1 MTGRG
6 ERSHHEAE
14 LGEHSS
20 LPPGPHARPVR
31 APKANAIAERV
42 VGALRRECLD
52 HLIIVNERLGLERNR
67 CWLELTAAAYNL
79 VRMARLETAPA

>member
-1 MTGRG
+1 MGT
-6 ERSHHEAE
+6 
-14 LGEHSS
+14 
-20 LPPGPHARPVR
+20 
-31 APKANAIAERV
+31 
-42 VGALRRECLD
+42 LRRECLD

>member
-6 ERSHHEAE
+6 ERSHHKAE

-42 VGALRRECLD
+42 VGTLRRECLD
-52 HLIIVNERLGLERNR
+52 HLIIVNERLG
-67 CWLELTAAAYNL
+67 LELTAAAYNL